1 MTRAGFEPSTSWNQ
15 RKSSALPTEPC
26 PHRLS
31 LETLIKPTEFYT
43 LLDDLISPTELYN
56 YSFTHWLTSGN
67 PQTRLMIYGLLLFRF
82 NSFQLLVSYTFNAC
96 HPAHF
101 EKVGNWKTRVMDR
114 RRRSWSG
121 FRREYEKKL
130 ARFFCKIIFVE
141 CAPSN
146 HMLVAEWRSVFAN
159 GPVPP
164 KVNGILGVVP
174 PTFCNQ
180 VQWQNRVHNLP
191 LYFTRKDMIKLNQP
205 SSGRAWRR
213 VRPFAAYSP
222 CPALSSCESSRSPW

>member
-1 MTRAGFEPSTSWNQ
+1 MIPYVGEICKYTKKPRRNKGVGCVNIW
-15 RKSSALPTEPC
+15 R
-26 PHRLS
+26 
-31 LETLIKPTEFYT
+31 LIKPRVSNGHEHGHIFVNGHPSQTAWPAM
-43 LLDDLISPTELYN
+43 SP
-56 YSFTHWLTSGN
+56 GA
-67 PQTRLMIYGLLLFRF
+67 FRKSWKLE
-82 NSFQLLVSYTFNAC
+82 NSRNG
-96 HPAHF
+96 PP
-101 EKVGNWKTRVMDR
+101 